1 MTSIL
6 ISDWSRTP
14 PRWRTRRC
22 VRVTATRR
30 PPPVT
35 RDTCSQLVGEL
46 TSCMYLYSFYLI
58 SHFLFCPYVYFILP
72 ASDTQSSYSDYPSLS
87 NDDHDPRYEHDNS
100 AGTILTTLQTCK
112 RCLTICVRRLR
123 ARAVRALGVPGVP
136 PPDLGVEDGPE
147 HEPRGAGA
155 AVRPR
160 QDPDPRPR

>member
-1 MTSIL
+1 MAQDAAALEDAEMRQGDGYSETSARHSGHVFAAGRRIDIL
-6 ISDWSRTP
+6 
-14 PRWRTRRC
+14 
-22 VRVTATRR
+22 
-30 PPPVT
+30 
-35 RDTCSQLVGEL
+35 
-46 TSCMYLYSFYLI
+46 YLYSFYLI

-72 ASDTQSSYSDYPSLS
+72 ASDTQSSYSDYTSLS

-100 AGTILTTLQTCK
+100 AGTILTTIQTCK